1 MNKAT
6 KAILAALVLAVI
18 ASGAW
23 IALSGGV
30 SGQRVAVI
38 AYDGQDL
45 HRIELDTIVE
55 PQTFHISGPNG
66 EENLVRVERGQVFM
80 DEANCP
86 DQTCVKQ
93 GVIKDG
99 TVPIVCLPHKVIVRI
114 EGGESGL
121 DAAN

>member
-6 KAILAALVLAVI
+6 KAILAVLVLAVI

-23 IALSGGV
+23 IFLGKSAAENP
-30 SGQRVAVI
+30 RVVI
-38 AYDGQDL
+38 EVDGEVYASYDMDEVKG
-45 HRIELDTIVE
+45 IV
-55 PQTFHISGPNG
+55 PISTPNG
-66 EENLVRVERGQVFM
+66 GENRLWVQEDLVFM
-80 DEANCP
+80 DDANCP

-93 GVIKDG
+93 GVIKDS
-99 TVPIVCLPHKVIVRI
+99 TVPIVCLPHKIIVRI

>member
-6 KAILAALVLAVI
+6 KAILALLVLAVV
-18 ASGAW
+18 ASGVW
-23 IALSGGV
+23 IFLGKSGAENPRVVIEVDGEIFADYDMDEVKGIIPV
-30 SGQRVAVI
+30 STENGGENRVWV
-38 AYDGQDL
+38 QEDL
-45 HRIELDTIVE
+45 
-55 PQTFHISGPNG
+55 
-66 EENLVRVERGQVFM
+66 VFM
-80 DEANCP
+80 DSANCP

>member
-6 KAILAALVLAVI
+6 KAILAVLVLAVI

-23 IALSGGV
+23 IFLGKSGAENP
-30 SGQRVAVI
+30 RVVI
-38 AYDGQDL
+38 EVDGEIFADYDMDEVKGIIPISTENGGENRVWVQEDL
-45 HRIELDTIVE
+45 
-55 PQTFHISGPNG
+55 
-66 EENLVRVERGQVFM
+66 VFM
-80 DEANCP
+80 DSANCP

>member
-6 KAILAALVLAVI
+6 KAILALLVLAVV

-23 IALSGGV
+23 IFLGKSGAENP
-30 SGQRVAVI
+30 RVVI
-38 AYDGQDL
+38 EVDGEIFADYDMDEVKGIIPISTENGGENRVWVQEDL
-45 HRIELDTIVE
+45 
-55 PQTFHISGPNG
+55 
-66 EENLVRVERGQVFM
+66 VFM
-80 DEANCP
+80 ESANCP

>member
-1 MNKAT
+1 MNKAA
-6 KAILAALVLAVI
+6 KVILALLVLAVV

-23 IALSGGV
+23 IAFFRGETEDLRVVIEVGGEV
-30 SGQRVAVI
+30 YAS
-38 AYDGQDL
+38 YDMDEVKGIIPISTENGGENRLWVQEDL
-45 HRIELDTIVE
+45 
-55 PQTFHISGPNG
+55 
-66 EENLVRVERGQVFM
+66 VFM
-80 DEANCP
+80 DSANCP

-114 EGGESGL
+114 EGGESAF

>member
-6 KAILAALVLAVI
+6 KAILAVLVLAVV

-23 IALSGGV
+23 IFLGKSGAENP
-30 SGQRVAVI
+30 RVVI
-38 AYDGQDL
+38 EVDGEIFADYDMDEVKG
-45 HRIELDTIVE
+45 II
-55 PQTFHISGPNG
+55 PISTPNG
-66 EENLVRVERGQVFM
+66 GENRVWVQEDLVFM
-80 DEANCP
+80 DSANCP

>member
-6 KAILAALVLAVI
+6 KAILAVLVLAVV

-23 IALSGGV
+23 IFFGKSSADNP
-30 SGQRVAVI
+30 RVVI
-38 AYDGQDL
+38 EVDGEVYASYDMDEVKG
-45 HRIELDTIVE
+45 II
-55 PQTFHISGPNG
+55 PISTPNG
-66 EENLVRVERGQVFM
+66 GENRLWVQEDLVFM

>member
-1 MNKAT
+1 MNKAA
-6 KAILAALVLAVI
+6 KLIAAALALVVLGSA
-18 ASGAW
+18 AW
-23 IALSGGV
+23 IAFGPRGGDDL
-30 SGQRVAVI
+30 RVVI
-38 AYDGQDL
+38 EVDGEIFADYDMDEVKGIIPISTENGGENRVWVQEDL
-45 HRIELDTIVE
+45 
-55 PQTFHISGPNG
+55 
-66 EENLVRVERGQVFM
+66 VFM
-80 DEANCP
+80 DSANCP

>member
-6 KAILAALVLAVI
+6 KAILALLGLAVV

-23 IALSGGV
+23 IFLGKSGAENPRVVIEVDGEIFADYDMDEVKGIIPV
-30 SGQRVAVI
+30 STENGGENRVWV
-38 AYDGQDL
+38 QEDL
-45 HRIELDTIVE
+45 
-55 PQTFHISGPNG
+55 
-66 EENLVRVERGQVFM
+66 VFM
-80 DEANCP
+80 DSANCP

-93 GVIKDG
+93 GVINDG

>member
-6 KAILAALVLAVI
+6 KAILAVLVLAVV

-23 IALSGGV
+23 IFFGKSSADNP
-30 SGQRVAVI
+30 RVVI
-38 AYDGQDL
+38 EVDGEVYASYDMDEVKG
-45 HRIELDTIVE
+45 II
-55 PQTFHISGPNG
+55 PISTPNG
-66 EENLVRVERGQVFM
+66 GENRLWVQEDLVFM

-114 EGGESGL
+114 EGGESAF

>member
-1 MNKAT
+1 MNKTT

-23 IALSGGV
+23 IFLGKSAAENP
-30 SGQRVAVI
+30 RVVI
-38 AYDGQDL
+38 EVDGEVYASYDMDEVKG
-45 HRIELDTIVE
+45 II
-55 PQTFHISGPNG
+55 PISTPNG
-66 EENLVRVERGQVFM
+66 GENRLWVQEDLVFM
-80 DEANCP
+80 DDANCP

-93 GVIKDG
+93 GVIKDS